1 MYRQKPTE
9 LLIATHNA
17 GKLREFTKLLADLPL
32 KLRSLADFAEIVEV
46 EETGATFAANAELKA
61 SDYARQTGLWTFSDD
76 SGLEV
81 KALNGAPGVF
91 SARYAGETATSRQRN
106 EKVLGELRETR
117 DAERAARFICVTAL
131 ADPDGNIV
139 HTETAFCVGRIAS
152 EARGSNGFG
161 YDSIFIPASFEQTFG
176 ELPDAIKQQ
185 ISHRAR
191 ASMQMIRFLL
201 EFLKV

>member
-1 MYRQKPTE
+1 MYGHKPAE

-17 GKLREFTKLLADLPL
+17 GKLREFTVLLADLPL
-32 KLRSLADFAEIVEV
+32 NLRILADFAGVVEV

-81 KALNGAPGVF
+81 DALNGAPGVF
-91 SARYAGETATSRQRN
+91 SARYAGEMATSRQRN
-106 EKVLGELRETR
+106 EKVLSELRETG
-117 DAERAARFICVTAL
+117 DAARGARFICVATL

-139 HTETAFCVGRIAS
+139 HRETAACEGRIAA

-161 YDSIFIPASFEQTFG
+161 YDSIFIPEGFDQTFG
-176 ELPDAIKQQ
+176 ELPDTIKRQ

-191 ASMQMIRFLL
+191 ASRQMIRFLL